1 MRTRIVLCFI
11 VFSGLLVQFGP
22 IRLKAADLENIYDVK
37 KIPSALLKD
46 ADAVIRVHSIRLDIK
61 NTSRAV
67 ETVRFAVT
75 ILKKEKRDYG
85 LYILGYDKFSR
96 IKNFEGTIYDSTGKE
111 IRTLESDEKKDYSA
125 VSGYSLYE
133 DSRMQVAEMYHN
145 QYPYTIEYTYD
156 YIRNEYFSWPAWQPQ
171 EYLDAVQ
178 EARFE
183 VLLPVD
189 DSLRYWCS
197 CDSLRPVEHMD
208 EGRHV
213 YVWDVQNL
221 PKLSRDAAGSNSEDY
236 SAIVYTAPRK
246 FEIDGYAGDLTAWKN
261 FGIWEYGLYTEK
273 DALPES
279 AHREIRSIVQPSE
292 DDYNKIRK
300 VYRYM
305 QERTRYVSVQIGIGG
320 WQPFDATCVHEHG
333 YGDCKALSNYMVS
346 LLKAAGITAYTFLV
360 HHGND
365 RFPFIEEFPSNQF
378 NHAMVCVPLQKDTI
392 WLECT
397 SQSIPFGHIGCETE
411 NRGVLLITPEGG
423 KVIHTPSSSPAQ
435 NMQCRTAAIS
445 LAAFGGAEVNSL
457 EIRNGDQQ
465 DEIRGGLFAASPEE
479 REHWILNDIDVPN
492 AVLKKYSLSGLET
505 HENQV
510 GLLIQFSVKHYA
522 SATGSRLFFQPN
534 MLERNT
540 AVPPDA
546 AERLAPVRFS
556 YPYLDVDTL
565 VYHFPKGFTA
575 ESLPPEA
582 HVESS
587 FGRFS
592 SKTIV
597 TGDTTL
603 IFTRSLEI
611 HDYSVPAKNYKEYRK
626 FFWDIVKADR
636 AQVVLVKK

>member
-1 MRTRIVLCFI
+1 MRTQIILFSIV
-11 VFSGLLVQFGP
+11 VSGLLLQFGTT
-22 IRLKAADLENIYDVK
+22 RLKAADQENMYDVK
-37 KIPSALLKD
+37 KIPQALLKD
-46 ADAVIRVHSIRLDIK
+46 ADAVIRIHSVHLDVK

-75 ILKKEKRDYG
+75 IFKKEKRDYG
-85 LYILGYDKFSR
+85 VIILGYDKFSK

-111 IRTLESDEKKDYSA
+111 VRTLESDEKKDYSA

-133 DSRMQVAEMYHN
+133 DTRMQVAEMYHN
-145 QYPYTIEYTYD
+145 QYPYTIEYRYE
-156 YIRNEYFSWPAWQPQ
+156 YVRNGYFYWPEWQPQ
-171 EYLDAVQ
+171 EYLDPVQ
-178 EARFE
+178 EAKFE
-183 VLLPVD
+183 VTLPEG

-197 CDSLRPVEHMD
+197 CDSLRPVEHTD
-208 EGRHV
+208 EGRRV
-213 YVWDVQNL
+213 YVWEVQNL
-221 PKLSRDAAGSNSEDY
+221 PKLSKDAVGSNSEDY

-246 FEIDGYAGDLTAWKN
+246 FEIDGYAGDLSSWKN
-261 FGIWEYGLYTEK
+261 FGVWDYNLYKGK
-273 DALPES
+273 DILPES
-279 AHREIRSIVQPSE
+279 AIKEVRSIIHPADSDRE
-292 DDYNKIRK
+292 KIRK

-305 QERTRYVSVQIGIGG
+305 QERTRYVSVEVGIGG
-320 WQPFDATCVHEHG
+320 WQPFDAACVHEHG

-346 LLKAAGITAYTFLV
+346 LLKAAGITAYSFLV

-479 REHWILNDIDVPN
+479 REHWIMNDIEVPN
-492 AVLKKYSLSGLET
+492 AVLNNYSFSGLET
-505 HENQV
+505 HENRV
-510 GLLIQFSVKHYA
+510 GLSVQFSVKRYA
-522 SATGSRLFFQPN
+522 SAAGSRLFFQPN

-565 VYHFPKGFTA
+565 VYNFPKGFTA
-575 ESLPPEA
+575 ESLPLEA